1 MNHKQ
6 HFEIPTCL
14 WLSVNIHRFIFYFKQ
29 PFIFKVQE
37 RGRQGY
43 VEKKLKTDLERELAY
58 IEERDKLEQETKE
71 YFGEKMYATLK
82 EIKESRE
89 RALVIDSGNP

>member
-1 MNHKQ
+1 M
-6 HFEIPTCL
+6 
-14 WLSVNIHRFIFYFKQ
+14 WMV
-29 PFIFKVQE
+29 
-37 RGRQGY
+37 

-89 RALVIDSGNP
+89 RALVIDSGNLYQNKTSLRKQSYQTLSLHLITKFFCHNSISISH

>member
-1 MNHKQ
+1 M
-6 HFEIPTCL
+6 
-14 WLSVNIHRFIFYFKQ
+14 
-29 PFIFKVQE
+29 KVQE

-58 IEERDKLEQETKE
+58 IEERDKLEQEKKE
-71 YFGEKMYATLK
+71 YLGEKMYATLK

-89 RALVIDSGNP
+89 RALVVDSGNPYQHNTLLRKQP

>member
-1 MNHKQ
+1 M
-6 HFEIPTCL
+6 
-14 WLSVNIHRFIFYFKQ
+14 
-29 PFIFKVQE
+29 KVQE

-89 RALVIDSGNP
+89 RALVVDSGNPYRHKTPLRKQS